1 MVIREPGNANRRIE
15 MKRRNI
21 GMTVLSGAAVAAVL
35 PAAAQA
41 AVGREHN
48 VIFTAADPGH
58 WAQLE
63 SLHVPVTSVTNGVL
77 TVKTPH
83 PMSAPHFIVSHSVVL
98 AGGKFLDRKTFAWT
112 DQPVSEHTL
121 PAGYSGLVTI
131 TSTCNL
137 HDFWVKQ
144 ITV

>member
-1 MVIREPGNANRRIE
+1 

-41 AVGREHN
+41 AVRREHN

-63 SLHVPVTSVTNGVL
+63 TLHVPVTSVTNGVL

-98 AGGKFLDRKTFAWT
+98 AGGKFLDRKTFTWT

>member
-1 MVIREPGNANRRIE
+1 
-15 MKRRNI
+15 MKRRTM

-35 PAAAQA
+35 PAVAQA
-41 AVGREHN
+41 AAGREQN
-48 VIFTAADPGH
+48 VIFTASDPGH
-58 WAQLE
+58 WAGVE
-63 SLHVPVTSVTNGVL
+63 ALHVPVTSVTNGVL

-83 PMSAPHFIVSHSVVL
+83 PMTAPHFIVSHTVVL
-98 AGGKFLDRKTFAWT
+98 AGGKFLDRKTFTWR
-112 DQPVSEHTL
+112 DQPVSVHTL
-121 PAGYSGLVTI
+121 PAGYSGPVTI

>member
-63 SLHVPVTSVTNGVL
+63 SLHVPVTSVTNGLL

-98 AGGKFLDRKTFAWT
+98 AGGKFLDRKTFTWT

>member
-1 MVIREPGNANRRIE
+1 
-15 MKRRNI
+15 MKRRNL
-21 GMTVLSGAAVAAVL
+21 GMTVLGGAAVAAVA
-35 PAAAQA
+35 PAVAQA
-41 AVGREHN
+41 AAGRGHN

-58 WAQLE
+58 WAEVE
-63 SLHVPVTSVTNGVL
+63 SLHVPLTTVTNGVL

-83 PMSAPHFIVSHSVVL
+83 PMTAPHFIVSHTVVL
-98 AGGKFLDRKTFAWT
+98 AGGKFLDRKTFTWT
-112 DQPVSEHTL
+112 DQPVSVHTL
-121 PAGYSGLVTI
+121 PTGYSGPVTI